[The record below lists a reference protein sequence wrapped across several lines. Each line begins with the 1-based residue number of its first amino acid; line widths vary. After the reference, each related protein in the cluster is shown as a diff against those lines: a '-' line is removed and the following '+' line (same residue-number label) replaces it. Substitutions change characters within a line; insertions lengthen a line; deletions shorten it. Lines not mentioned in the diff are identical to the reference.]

1 MLVTGPNADPFIRI
15 DSVTKRFRRRRAE
28 PVLAVDRLSL
38 SVAAYEFVSIVGP
51 SGCGKTTLLLM
62 IAGLRAPTSG
72 TVFVG
77 GEAVREPI
85 TDVGIVFQQD
95 LLLPWRT
102 ALGNV
107 MLQFDVRGGVPDG
120 MDRALALLR
129 QVGLEGFE
137 HAHPAALSG
146 GMRQRVALCRA
157 LVHGAP
163 LLLMDEPFG
172 ALDALTR
179 QEMNYDLMGLW
190 ESERKTVVLITH
202 SIAEAVLLSDRV
214 AIMSPR
220 PGRIVEVVHI
230 DLPRPR
236 TAAVSKSEAFSG
248 QLAHIED
255 RLLGGRER
263 HSELRTRVVR

>member
-1 MLVTGPNADPFIRI
+1 M
-15 DSVTKRFRRRRAE
+15 
-28 PVLAVDRLSL
+28 LAVDRVDL
-38 SVAAYEFVSIVGP
+38 SVAAHEFVSIVGP
-51 SGCGKTTLLLM
+51 SGCGKSTLLLM

-72 TVFVG
+72 TVFVDG
-77 GEAVREPI
+77 NAVREPI

-107 MLQFDVRGGVPDG
+107 MLQLDVRGSAPDG
-120 MDRALALLR
+120 RDRALALLR
-129 QVGLEGFE
+129 RVGLEGFE
-137 HAHPAALSG
+137 DVHPAALSG

-179 QEMNYDLMGLW
+179 QAMNYDLMGLW

-220 PGRIVEVVHI
+220 PGRIVEVVDI
-230 DLPRPR
+230 DLPHPR
-236 TAAVSKSEAFSG
+236 TAAVSKSDAFSRLVG
-248 QLAHIED
+248 HIED
-255 RLLGGRER
+255 RLLGSGEQ
-263 HSELRTRVVR
+263 HLGVSTVIGS